1 MAESPI
7 NWAVNLT
14 EDGFFTSTTST
25 SDYRIPINQVSVP
38 LPLWKVIIGGENGIQ
53 IFYTA
58 EQIDQVPNWFHRKM
72 QELTLGFKWQKL

>member
-1 MAESPI
+1 MSESPI

-25 SDYRIPINQVSVP
+25 SDYRMPINQVSVP
-38 LPLWKVIIGGENGIQ
+38 LPLWKVIIGGEHGIQ
-53 IFYTA
+53 IYYTA